1 MISERASWAQNLET
15 RGRYESLES
24 SNLPPWIN
32 LPRSF
37 AIPFGTFD
45 YVLEGS
51 MNKDKKEQFIR
62 LIDQIDDSS
71 GDSLEDTLN
80 QVRSVREKFNA
91 FKQDARKELTRVMK
105 ASEISPPETDEQ
117 WHKAWEALVSV
128 WASKWNEMGLRFFA

>member
-1 MISERASWAQNLET
+1 MISERASLVRNLET
-15 RGRYESLES
+15 RERCESLES

-45 YVLEGS
+45 YVLEAP
-51 MNKDKKEQFIR
+51 MNKDKKAQFIR

-80 QVRSVREKFNA
+80 QVRSCVKSLSLRKTL
-91 FKQDARKELTRVMK
+91 ARNSL
-105 ASEISPPETDEQ
+105 A
-117 WHKAWEALVSV
+117 
-128 WASKWNEMGLRFFA
+128 